1 MKHEN
6 IIELYDYFESDKNF
20 VMLMEYANDAK
31 YFEHK
36 IENVSLLYV
45 SVVWPFYLETNG
57 DQKWRKTKVLLHG
70 HADRTGLYPQVK
82 YYTRWYEVA

>member
-6 IIELYDYFESDKNF
+6 IIELYDYFENDQNF

-36 IENVSLLYV
+36 IENVSHSNAYC
-45 SVVWPFYLETNG
+45 
-57 DQKWRKTKVLLHG
+57 
-70 HADRTGLYPQVK
+70 
-82 YYTRWYEVA
+82 

>member
-6 IIELYDYFESDKNF
+6 IIELYDYFENDQNF

-36 IENVSLLYV
+36 IENVSHFTLSIVDTLL
-45 SVVWPFYLETNG
+45 SKLET
-57 DQKWRKTKVLLHG
+57 D
-70 HADRTGLYPQVK
+70 
-82 YYTRWYEVA
+82 

>member
-6 IIELYDYFESDKNF
+6 IIELYDYFENDQNF

-36 IENVSLLYV
+36 IENKRTEIKNEEKLRSYCMDILTG
-45 SVVWPFYLETNG
+45 LEYIHKSNII
-57 DQKWRKTKVLLHG
+57 
-70 HADRTGLYPQVK
+70 HADMKLPNILL
-82 YYTRWYEVA
+82 